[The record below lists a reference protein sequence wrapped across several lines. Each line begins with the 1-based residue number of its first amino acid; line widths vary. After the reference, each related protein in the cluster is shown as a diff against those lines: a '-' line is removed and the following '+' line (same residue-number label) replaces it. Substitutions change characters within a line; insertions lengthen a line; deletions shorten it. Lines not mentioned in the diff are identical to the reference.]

1 MSASVFHR
9 YEYKYLLDEK
19 QARRLLELAGDRLT
33 ADIHGLSTIQSLYF
47 DTPDH
52 LLIRR
57 SLEKP
62 LFKEK
67 MRLRS
72 YGLAGPDD
80 PIFWEI
86 KRKCQG
92 LVYKRRIQTTS
103 RALRAGAGFDS
114 QIGRELSA
122 FLEQYPSL
130 SPRMLLLYDRTA
142 FFGAGDLRLT
152 FDRSIRFRTDRLS
165 LSAGLDG
172 SPLLEEGAVLMEIK
186 TAAAIPLWLG
196 RALSQNQ
203 IFKTSFSKYGTAFTQ
218 GPVSSKEVMKV
229 G

>member
-103 RALRAGAGFDS
+103 RALRAGAGMDS

-172 SPLLEEGAVLMEIK
+172 SPLLEEGAVLMEVK
-186 TAAAIPLWLG
+186 TATAIPLWLA

>member
-80 PIFWEI
+80 PIF
-86 KRKCQG
+86 
-92 LVYKRRIQTTS
+92 
-103 RALRAGAGFDS
+103 
-114 QIGRELSA
+114 
-122 FLEQYPSL
+122 
-130 SPRMLLLYDRTA
+130 
-142 FFGAGDLRLT
+142 
-152 FDRSIRFRTDRLS
+152 
-165 LSAGLDG
+165 
-172 SPLLEEGAVLMEIK
+172 
-186 TAAAIPLWLG
+186 
-196 RALSQNQ
+196 
-203 IFKTSFSKYGTAFTQ
+203 
-218 GPVSSKEVMKV
+218 
-229 G
+229 